1 MGAINVAQLA
11 QIFSCI
17 RFSIYIITSVLTLN
31 RYNKR
36 DIDFSSLREYND
48 YLEQV
53 EDIGKAAE
61 LEAS

>member
-1 MGAINVAQLA
+1 MSQLS
-11 QIFSCI
+11 QIFLLHQFLHLYHQICSD
-17 RFSIYIITSVLTLN
+17 Y

-53 EDIGKAAE
+53 EEIGKAAE
-61 LEAS
+61 LEAF